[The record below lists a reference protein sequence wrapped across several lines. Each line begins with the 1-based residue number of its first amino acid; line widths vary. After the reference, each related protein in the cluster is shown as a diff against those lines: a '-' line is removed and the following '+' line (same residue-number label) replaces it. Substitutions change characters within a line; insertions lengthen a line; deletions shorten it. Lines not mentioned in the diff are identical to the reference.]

1 MFRSF
6 SAPPTTTVAS
16 VSAVMTA
23 TFLGGLAAF
32 LISGVPDARAK
43 PVTQVAVQQT
53 HGKGDRLPTLQKGA
67 ACSSRGWPNYEPRCQ
82 FDMRRPWADMPT
94 VRIIALR

>member
-6 SAPPTTTVAS
+6 SRPLGTTVAS
-16 VSAVMTA
+16 VSAIMTV
-23 TFLGGLAAF
+23 TFLGSLAVF
-32 LISGVPDARAK
+32 LVSGVADARAK
-43 PVTQVAVQQT
+43 LVTKVEVQQT
-53 HGKGDRLPTLQKGA
+53 QGKGDRLPILQKGA
-67 ACSSRGWPNYEPRCQ
+67 ACSSRGWPNYEPSCQ

>member
-6 SAPPTTTVAS
+6 RAPRATTVAS

-23 TFLGGLAAF
+23 TFLGGLAVF
-32 LISGVPDARAK
+32 LMSGVLDATAK
-43 PVTQVAVQQT
+43 PVTQVAVAQT
-53 HGKGDRLPTLQKGA
+53 QSKGDRLPVLQKGA
-67 ACSSRGWPNYEPRCQ
+67 ACSSRGWPNYEPSCQ
-82 FDMRRPWADMPT
+82 FDLRRPWVDMPA